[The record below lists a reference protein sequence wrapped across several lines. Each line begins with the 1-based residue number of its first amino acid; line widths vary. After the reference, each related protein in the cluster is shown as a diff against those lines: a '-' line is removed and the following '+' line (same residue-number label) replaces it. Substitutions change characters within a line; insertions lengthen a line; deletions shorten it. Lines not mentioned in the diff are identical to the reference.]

1 MVLYDEGKI
10 SLDERVTTYLP
21 AFHGGD
27 KDLVTVRELLEHRSG
42 LPAGRDLWRHAR
54 SPEEARQ
61 LVLDTPLE
69 YRPDHGQIYSDLGA
83 DVLGMVIEA
92 VSGQPLDRFLADH
105 VFAPLGMHDTQFRP
119 SDSLVYRIAPTEVSP
134 PRGYPLD
141 GEVQDENAYALGG
154 VAGHAGLFGTAS
166 DLAVFAQ
173 MMLNGGIYDGVR
185 IVSDSA
191 VKLFTARASGD
202 RALGWEVADGQ
213 HGAGTYLSPTAY
225 GHTGF
230 TGTSIW
236 LDPERDMFVILL
248 TNRVHAARAKRPSKV
263 ISDVRADLADAAALA
278 VTDANLAVA
287 EMPVSFR
294 ADRAEGW
301 NRAVRIARSVHRR
314 GIARKPAASRGNVV
328 ATSSVADQKV
338 KPRKK
343 KKAPPKA
350 TTVKKKLVAKPA
362 TKSATVVKKPKDPSK
377 NK

>member
-54 SPEEARQ
+54 TPEEARQ

-92 VSGQPLDRFLADH
+92 VSGQPLDKFLADR

-350 TTVKKKLVAKPA
+350 TTVKKKIVAKPA